1 MFWKREPQPV
11 IYEVRLEVDVEVI
24 HEFDEWLAHHASEML
39 EYDGFRQATAWKS
52 AELTSTLRA
61 VRIVAYEVES
71 RRKLDRYLRSFA
83 ANMRADGLE
92 RFPGRFSTS
101 RRIVPLA
108 EYTPPEAPLL
118 FDAEALRNAPLHC
131 DNCYATITGEFCAN
145 CGQPARNY
153 LTSLFAIIGD
163 FIDDTF
169 NYDSRFFR
177 TLRPLLLK
185 PGFLTNEFVRSRRQH
200 YLPPVRMYIFV
211 SLLFFFAATLLTDLS
226 IIDKDADSNPPPVAS
241 AEELQ
246 GRRRLAYEEELEEL
260 NRRFGIGVDA
270 SAAEAK
276 EEQGQGFT
284 WSGFEERL
292 ESSAREIEKYPGAFM
307 QRVMQHIPTMMFVF
321 LPLVALVLKLAYI
334 GSRRYYVE
342 HLVFTL
348 HYHSAVFLIF
358 LLWLL
363 WAELVER
370 VEQLQVLAG
379 WVSAAVWIYITYY
392 LYRSMRRVYGQ
403 GRVLT
408 LFKFSLLFFAYFI
421 LLAVTFG
428 LTIVY
433 TMFTET

>member
-1 MFWKREPQPV
+1 
-11 IYEVRLEVDVEVI
+11 
-24 HEFDEWLAHHASEML
+24 
-39 EYDGFRQATAWKS
+39 
-52 AELTSTLRA
+52 
-61 VRIVAYEVES
+61 
-71 RRKLDRYLRSFA
+71 
-83 ANMRADGLE
+83 
-92 RFPGRFSTS
+92 
-101 RRIVPLA
+101 
-108 EYTPPEAPLL
+108 
-118 FDAEALRNAPLHC
+118 
-131 DNCYATITGEFCAN
+131 
-145 CGQPARNY
+145 
-153 LTSLFAIIGD
+153 
-163 FIDDTF
+163 
-169 NYDSRFFR
+169 
-177 TLRPLLLK
+177 
-185 PGFLTNEFVRSRRQH
+185 SRRQH

-348 HYHSAVFLIF
+348 HYHSAVFLLF

-363 WAELVER
+363 WAELAER

-421 LLAVTFG
+421 LLEVTFG